1 MSVFP
6 NPGTYT
12 TPCFP
17 GAQAAMASPFVAGE
31 GESQDDMKVWRV
43 AVPADASGISGASS
57 W

>member
-6 NPGTYT
+6 NPRTYT

-17 GAQAAMASPFVAGE
+17 GAQAAMASPFMAGE
-31 GESQDDMKVWRV
+31 GESQDDMKVWTV